1 MTKRYLTRVAAAAA
15 LAVSV
20 AFGAQA
26 ADPMKVGFV
35 YIGPIGDHG
44 WTYQHDQG
52 RLGLMKHFGDKVKT
66 TYVENVPEGADAARV
81 ITKLASTGHKVI
93 FTTSFGY
100 MNPTLKVS
108 KRFPNVTFEHA
119 TGYKRSKNL
128 GTYLSVTYEGR
139 YVSGYVAASV
149 SKTAKIGYIASF
161 PIPEV
166 IRDINAVMLGMQKV
180 NPKAQ
185 LKIIWVNTWFD
196 PGKER
201 SAAEVMMD
209 QGVDVIIQHTDSP
222 AAMQAAEKRGKWAV
236 GQASDMSHFGPNAHL
251 LSVVNDWSNHYIA
264 TVQKVMDGN
273 WKSQDYWGGM
283 ADNVIRIPGYNKKIP
298 APVVTEAKKIV
309 AGIKA
314 GTFHP
319 FTGPIKDQTGK
330 VRVPAGK
337 TMTNGELAGMN
348 WYVQG
353 VEGSIPK

>member
-1 MTKRYLTRVAAAAA
+1 MKAA
-15 LAVSV
+15 
-20 AFGAQA
+20 
-26 ADPMKVGFV
+26 
-35 YIGPIGDHG
+35 
-44 WTYQHDQG
+44 TYPA
-52 RLGLMKHFGDKVKT
+52 MS
-66 TYVENVPEGADAARV
+66 PPASAR
-81 ITKLASTGHKVI
+81 
-93 FTTSFGY
+93 
-100 MNPTLKVS
+100 P
-108 KRFPNVTFEHA
+108 
-119 TGYKRSKNL
+119 
-128 GTYLSVTYEGR
+128 
-139 YVSGYVAASV
+139 
-149 SKTAKIGYIASF
+149 AKIGYIASF

-180 NPKAQ
+180 NPKAE

-251 LSVVNDWSNHYIA
+251 LSVVNDWTNHYVK
-264 TVQKVMDGN
+264 TVQSVMDGN

-283 ADNVIRIPGYNKKIP
+283 ADDVIRIPDYNKKIP
-298 APVVTEAKKIV
+298 APVVAEAKKIV

-337 TMTNGELAGMN
+337 TMTNAELAGMN

-353 VEGSIPK
+353 IEGSIPK